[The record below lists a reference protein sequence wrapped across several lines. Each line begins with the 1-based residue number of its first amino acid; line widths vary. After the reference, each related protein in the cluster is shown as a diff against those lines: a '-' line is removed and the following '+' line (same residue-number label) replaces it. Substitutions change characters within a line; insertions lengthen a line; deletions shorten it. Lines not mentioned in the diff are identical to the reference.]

1 MVKFFLFSHQTL
13 KNNPKHIVGTKQL
26 DMDKNTKQW
35 VSPTE
40 IIPSRKKKK
49 HVKMFF
55 FCVGAN
61 HTIAFSAQPRK
72 AARICENG
80 LDMFLHSST
89 AHYMFLSITDTYTHV
104 NDVFPRSNVG
114 RSHANHAPKPTGK
127 LFFPGEMKA
136 RNNRL
141 WTFIYPPVSSNVA
154 GKSHINV

>member
-1 MVKFFLFSHQTL
+1 MCFFNSAI
-13 KNNPKHIVGTKQL
+13 KHETSRKTWGTKQL
-26 DMDKNTKQW
+26 DMDYHHVR
-35 VSPTE
+35 VSPTK
-40 IIPSRKKKK
+40 IRPSRKK
-49 HVKMFF
+49 HVNIF
-55 FCVGAN
+55 FCVGAD

-89 AHYMFLSITDTYTHV
+89 AHYIFLSITDTYTHV

-114 RSHANHAPKPTGK
+114 RSHKNHAPKPIGK
-127 LFFPGEMKA
+127 LFFPGEMNWMA

-154 GKSHINV
+154 GKSHTNVGL